1 MTDISIY
8 LSPSGYQE
16 CTNWHQVG
24 TKPFNTL
31 AQPFGLFW
39 STPEHLS
46 PIYWTALVNTRAPL
60 PKILGRLFFMV
71 PQTLCKRQWQ
81 LQHTVAQPLCSKAK
95 AGVSQW
101 ERERRGG
108 PGKHRPTW
116 FGSIWKLPEARRG
129 DSLVYVGQEMH
140 T

>member
-39 STPEHLS
+39 TTPEHLS

-71 PQTLCKRQWQ
+71 LQTLCKRQWQ

-101 ERERRGG
+101 ERERREEG
-108 PGKHRPTW
+108 R
-116 FGSIWKLPEARRG
+116 AR
-129 DSLVYVGQEMH
+129 QA
-140 T
+140 